1 LRFVLLTRKTNKM
14 KQPVYNIREIYT
26 ERIRPYINT
35 QIIKVIVGQRRVGKS
50 YLLYQLMDE
59 VKKQF
64 PKADIL
70 YINKELFEFDH
81 IRTYADLVQYVHAN
95 RQNKA
100 EKCFLFLDEIQ
111 DIEGFEKALRA
122 FFAEGGYDIFCTGS
136 NANLLSGELATFL
149 SGRYIEFKVHG
160 LSYAEFLQFHHL
172 DDSEDSFAKYYKF
185 GGLPYLVNL
194 PLEETLVA
202 EYQKSIYN
210 TIVLKDIVNRY
221 NIRQVRYLSDLT
233 VYLADTVGKLFSAN
247 KISNY
252 LKSQRIDIQ
261 PKTIIEYLNYL
272 SNAFL
277 VQRIRPAYLQG
288 KELLRV
294 GEKYYFEDLG
304 IRHAIRPFRAN
315 DIGQVLENIVC
326 QHLLISGYSLSVGR
340 NADREIDFVAE
351 KNGERLYVQVAATL
365 LEPQTREREFG
376 NLMEIK
382 DNYPKVVVTLD
393 SQEGVSFQGIRQ
405 IPVRR
410 FLLQ

>member
-1 LRFVLLTRKTNKM
+1 M
-14 KQPVYNIREIYT
+14 KQPIYNIRKIYT

-70 YINKELFEFDH
+70 YINKELFEFDN
-81 IRTYADLVQYVHAN
+81 IRTYVDLVQYVHAN

-111 DIEGFEKALRA
+111 DIEAFEKALRA
-122 FFAEGGYDIFCTGS
+122 FFAEDCYDIYCTGS

-149 SGRYIEFKVHG
+149 SGRYIEFKVHS
-160 LSYAEFLQFHHL
+160 LSYVEFLQFHRL
-172 DDSEDSFAKYYKF
+172 EESEDSFTKYYKF

-194 PLEETLVA
+194 PLKETLVT

-221 NIRQVRYLSDLT
+221 NIRQVRYLNDLA
-233 VYLADTVGKLFSAN
+233 VYLADTVGNLFSAN

-252 LKSQRIDIQ
+252 MKSQRIDIQ
-261 PKTIIEYLNYL
+261 TKTVIEYLNYL

-315 DIGQVLENIVC
+315 DIGQVLENMVC
-326 QHLLISGYSLSVGR
+326 QHLLINNYALSVGR

-351 KNGERLYVQVAATL
+351 KNGERLYVQVATTL
-365 LEPQTREREFG
+365 LDFQTREREFG

-382 DNYPKVVVTLD
+382 DNYPKVVVTMD

-405 IPVRR
+405 VPIRK
-410 FLLQ
+410 FLLE

>member
-1 LRFVLLTRKTNKM
+1 M

-35 QIIKVIVGQRRVGKS
+35 QVIKVIVGQRRVGKS

-70 YINKELFEFDH
+70 YINKELFEFDT
-81 IRTYADLVQYVHAN
+81 IRTYIDLVQYVHAN
-95 RQNKA
+95 RQNKE

-111 DIEGFEKALRA
+111 DIEGFERALRA
-122 FFAEGGYDIFCTGS
+122 LFAEDGYDIYCTGS

-160 LSYAEFLQFHHL
+160 LSYAEFLQFHRL
-172 DDSEDSFAKYYKF
+172 VDSVDSFVKYYKF
-185 GGLPYLVNL
+185 GGLPYLANL

-210 TIVLKDIVNRY
+210 TIVLKDVVDRY
-221 NIRQVRYLSDLT
+221 NIRQVRYLNDLT
-233 VYLADTVGKLFSAN
+233 IYLADTIGKLFSAN

-277 VQRIRPAYLQG
+277 LQRIRPAYLQG

-315 DIGQVLENIVC
+315 DIGQVLENMVC
-326 QHLLISGYSLSVGR
+326 QHLLINGYSLSVGR
-340 NADREIDFVAE
+340 NGDKEIDFVAE
-351 KNGERLYVQVAATL
+351 KSGERLYVQVAVTL

-376 NLMEIK
+376 NLLEIK

-393 SQEGVSFQGIRQ
+393 SQEGVSFQGIKQ
-405 IPVRR
+405 IPVRK